1 MKKRFIQKIGA
12 IFMALCICVTYMPMG
27 VFAEQTKE
35 ISQKL
40 KEGENESK
48 ESDNQSDSE
57 KIIKKTE
64 NSTIYQLDDG
74 MKREVI
80 HDSNI
85 RFEEDGK
92 LIDYDPSLVKIEDN
106 KTENNTDISEY
117 AYENNK
123 GDKKNYIPE
132 SISEETPI
140 ILENN
145 NYQITISPT
154 EKETKKVKVED
165 ENVLNIY
172 DEEVNLPVKAIYEAK
187 DEKSLLEYISKEN
200 GIKENIILNEV
211 PDSNVFEYEI
221 KLDGSKP
228 KKCELEESIVFI
240 DDNTNDVVAS
250 IDTPFMNDASNNAY
264 SEEIT
269 YDISSKQGEEDTYIL
284 TMIVDE
290 EYLKSKDRQYPVTID
305 PTITWSGDSNI
316 IDTYIISGT
325 KYGDLNFYESG
336 TTAFPVGR
344 GSNGIY
350 RSLIKGRKLSSTVE
364 GKYVH
369 KATLTMYE
377 TSNNDASNIVRA
389 YRIIDDWSEK
399 TVTWNNK
406 PRYNTSDGYY
416 GTVTS
421 TGTLYKARV
430 MDLTNYARKVANKSI
445 TDYGLMLK
453 SSDES
458 TTTGKYSKF
467 FGSRHAGTDIR
478 PKFTVEY
485 YDGPTTA
492 SSVKLSSSYLKVGQS
507 FTLNWSEINSK
518 SLNRVE
524 YRIASYNDSD
534 ATVGL
539 DIFKYADSPSL
550 GTTANGSADIS
561 KIKELGEGCYR
572 IYVRGVDNGGIK
584 GTGKGATFHIDS
596 TKPTLGSI
604 SISPS
609 STETNPSESFTPTI
623 TWSNANDT
631 HFKQV
636 EYSINDGTYTVAGT
650 AKSGTFK
657 IPASKFQTPGAY
669 TIKVRAVDKSGNV
682 SSIKSLTYY
691 IKDINEDLKKYLPT
705 NLSTTNYY
713 GKTLISWDKIEDLPG
728 NISYKIYR
736 GETENFIPSE
746 SNMVADNIKES
757 YIYDL
762 LVGDE
767 KTYYYKVEVIKTKS
781 NGTEEDTDVITASI
795 KSSANDNEEWS
806 KRLGSKSY
814 LGYFSYETP
823 NGNGTIEKSKGNLTY
838 SQTDIELPASQVN
851 FTLERNY
858 NNQSSINSMF
868 GIGWS
873 DSFHKELYKI
883 GTNGDVIFRDSD
895 GAMYK
900 FLKDNEG
907 NYTCNETKDY
917 KLVETD
923 KIEKYE
929 TKDEEGKTEV
939 YELRDYYEI
948 TTKDNTIYRFN
959 KSGQLIAITNL
970 VQKSESQDDISEE
983 EIEIP
988 YNTFLIYTYDN
999 QGRLSKVMSSSTLA
1013 IELNYKSE
1021 IGSDALLLSN
1031 IKLPDETTLS
1041 YNYEDNYLIEF
1052 RHSSGIMESV
1062 SYKFEYN
1069 TDKYLSEVKD
1079 AEGNPYSISYTGEKA
1094 NIVTYP
1100 NGETYNL
1107 AYPNGTK
1114 TSMTKKNENKVEVY
1128 TESTEFDSKTG
1139 KITKETDASGNIKEF
1154 LYNNSN
1160 EFLVTSTKET
1170 VQYQELDG
1178 SNIVKF
1184 KTKVLETKTEY
1195 DDNENVSEE
1204 IDEEGN
1210 VTTYNYNNPDVP
1222 NEPTSIITK
1231 TSDGIT
1237 TISKEN
1243 YKYNNCGNIINEID
1257 TVSKTITEYEYDE
1270 QGNNT
1275 KTKEEIISSSK
1286 NSSGSIT
1293 SLESTTS
1300 YDENGNEITQSETSA
1315 NLESNIKNE
1324 YDVMGRVIK
1333 STDTKS
1339 GEVKEYVYDF
1349 LGRVTKTST
1358 TISGQTKIETK
1369 SYNKNGTVV
1378 EETDVDGITKSYTF
1392 DSLNRLLTTN
1402 MKKGS
1407 NNLDTKNEYTYGN
1420 VSIYTGKG
1428 KETVSNV
1435 YIERTYY
1442 KNESGKEILSSEK
1455 YIDKAG
1461 NTIREKANGIYTDY
1475 TYDNKGNVIT
1485 TFIIG
1490 VNESDSSKGKLSLS
1504 LYDENGKNIINIE
1517 NPFIENNEFKADD
1530 NSIVT
1535 KTDYDEKGNESI
1547 TTDGNGVDTTYNYDE
1562 SSRVT
1567 KVISASNK
1575 TEKTETNIQ
1584 YDIINPVL
1592 TPDGEIDNEKTTI
1605 STKITDAKGNIS
1617 YDTSN
1622 SAGLQVEVKDG
1633 DTSNNITT
1641 KFEYDPKGNKTK
1653 ELFTNG
1659 AYKEYKYNAKNLLT
1673 ETIYYDEE
1681 GIRSLKTDYLYDD
1694 NDKLTSMV
1702 DSKFNGNDE
1711 VAYHYTYYEYDD
1723 FKRLIGYSEVNSSS
1737 KPSTSVINKNKIAY
1751 TYDVND
1757 RVTDINYPDSND
1769 EVKGLKFIYNADGWL
1784 TKIQAKIK
1792 KNLLINTI
1800 DYREYSYH
1808 TDGKVKNIKEYRNFE
1823 SQDDY
1828 ILKTYEYDVFDRVT
1842 SMKYIDSSNLD
1853 KVIESYSYTYD
1864 KNDNI
1869 ILKTTVNNYP
1879 AKEADKINETKK
1891 YTYDAL
1897 GRLVKTDVTN
1907 HSTGKNS
1914 SITYGYD
1921 KVGNRTSMTKDGST
1935 TSYEYNSLNQLKSS
1949 IESKDGKET
1958 SNKTYSYDV
1967 NGNQTEEKDSVTNI
1981 TVENTYDVDNRL
1993 STSITVNGTKEVV
2006 NQENLYNGNGK
2017 RIQKKEG
2024 NNVVNYFYQDG
2035 VVLYTTDNDGNK
2047 TSQNFIGTDGNII
2060 GTTRYGSEGFKYYTY
2075 NKDVQGSTTSVV
2087 GEDGISPVAYDYDDF
2102 GVTTTI
2108 GDSSFF
2114 NEVCYT
2120 GGIYDVSTGL
2130 YYLNARYYDPRNG
2143 RFITQDTYR
2152 GEVNNPSTLHLYA
2165 YCHNNPI
2172 NYIDP
2177 SGHKVTTFG
2186 YQTSA
2191 SFLISGKVYI
2201 FVGKDSKNKYAVG
2214 ITGSLAYEKAFPSI
2228 GVSWMISR
2236 YYGMSNVSSL
2246 SGWSFSAEA
2255 EVGIGSYSAGGG
2267 VSISPESKGIYPMIS
2282 GGKEIKDFSSKSKAI
2297 KRLGGNTIK
2306 LRGRFFSFKTRVSIG
2321 YTFLSKSI
2329 KLNFSKRQ
2337 NESISMG
2344 RVMGKSVKAVKKSN
2358 YYYIKVLNKGFKIYK
2373 NKMAS
2378 V

>member
-1 MKKRFIQKIGA
+1 MKKRFIQKVGA

-27 VFAEQTKE
+27 IFAEQTKE
-35 ISQKL
+35 MSQKL
-40 KEGENESK
+40 KEKGEGATES
-48 ESDNQSDSE
+48 SNQSNLG
-57 KIIKKTE
+57 KVIKKTE

-80 HDSNI
+80 YDSNI
-85 RFEEDGK
+85 RFKENGK
-92 LIDYDPSLVKIEDN
+92 LIDYDPSLVKIEGDR
-106 KTENNTDISEY
+106 TDNNTNISEY

-172 DEEVNLPVKAIYEAK
+172 DEEVKLPVKAIYEAK
-187 DEKSLLEYISKEN
+187 DEKSSLEYISKEN
-200 GIKENIILNEV
+200 GIKENIILIKV

-221 KLDGSKP
+221 KLEGSKP

-240 DDNTNDVVAS
+240 DDKTNEVIGS
-250 IDTPFMNDASNNAY
+250 IDVPFMNDASNKAY

-269 YDISSKQGEEDTYIL
+269 YDINPKSGEKDTYIL
-284 TMIVDE
+284 TMTVDE
-290 EYLKSKDRQYPVTID
+290 GYLKSNERQYPVTID
-305 PTITWSGDSNI
+305 PSVTWSGDSNI

-325 KYGDLNFYESG
+325 KYGDANFYSSG

-350 RSLIKGRKLSSTVE
+350 RSLIKGRKLASTVD

-389 YRIIDDWSEK
+389 YRIIDNWSEK

-453 SSDES
+453 SSDEG

-467 FGSRHAGTDIR
+467 FGSRHSGTDIR

-485 YDGPTTA
+485 YDGPTIA
-492 SSVKLSSSYLKVGQS
+492 SSVKLSSNYLKVGQT
-507 FTLNWSEINSK
+507 FKLDWSGINSK

-524 YRIASYNDSD
+524 YKIASYNDSD
-534 ATVGL
+534 GAVGS

-550 GTTANGSADIS
+550 GKTSSGSSDIA
-561 KIKELGEGCYR
+561 KIKELAEGCYR

-584 GTGKGATFHIDS
+584 GTGTGVTFHVDS
-596 TKPTLGSI
+596 TKPTLGSV

-609 STETNPSESFTPTI
+609 STEANPSESFTPTI

-636 EYSINDGTYTVAGT
+636 EYSVNGGTYVVAGTTKSGSLKLPSSKFPSDGTYT
-650 AKSGTFK
+650 
-657 IPASKFQTPGAY
+657 
-669 TIKVRAVDKSGNV
+669 IKLRSVDKSGNV
-682 SSIKSLTYY
+682 SNIKTLTYY
-691 IKDINEDLKKYLPT
+691 LKDKNTDLKPYLPK
-705 NLSTTNYY
+705 NLSSSNYY
-713 GKTLISWDKIEDLPG
+713 GKSLISWDKIDDLPG
-728 NISYKIYR
+728 NISYKVYR
-736 GETENFIPSE
+736 GETENFVPSDT
-746 SNMVADNIKES
+746 NLVAPGIKDS
-757 YIYDL
+757 YCYDM
-762 LVGDE
+762 LVGDG

-781 NGTEEDTDVITASI
+781 DGKEEDTDVITASI
-795 KSSANDNEEWS
+795 KSSVNDKTEWS
-806 KRLGSKSY
+806 KRLGNKGY

-823 NGNGTIEKSKGNLTY
+823 NGNGTIEKSGGNLTY
-838 SQTDIELPASQVN
+838 SQTDIELPSSQVN
-851 FTLERNY
+851 FALERNY
-858 NNQSSINSMF
+858 NSQSRINNMF

-883 GTNGDVIFRDSD
+883 GDNGDIIFRDSD
-895 GAMYK
+895 GSMYK
-900 FLKDNEG
+900 FSKNTEG

-917 KLVETD
+917 ELIETD
-923 KIEKYE
+923 KTEKYE
-929 TKDEEGKTEV
+929 TEDKEGKTEI

-959 KSGQLIAITNL
+959 KSGQLIAITNP
-970 VQKSESQDDISEE
+970 VEQVEN
-983 EIEIP
+983 P

-999 QGRLSKVMSSSTLA
+999 KGRLSKVMSNSTLA
-1013 IELNYKSE
+1013 IDLKYKSE
-1021 IGSDALLLSN
+1021 TGSDALLLSN

-1041 YNYEDNYLIEF
+1041 YNYENNYLTEF
-1052 RHSSGIMESV
+1052 KHSSGIMESV
-1062 SYKFEYN
+1062 SYKFKYN

-1107 AYPNGTK
+1107 AYTSGTK

-1128 TESTEFDSKTG
+1128 TESTEFDSNTG
-1139 KITKETDASGNIKEF
+1139 KITKETDASGNIKEYF
-1154 LYNNSN
+1154 YKNSN

-1195 DDNENVSEE
+1195 DDNENISEE

-1210 VTTYNYNNPDVP
+1210 VTTYNYNDPDIP
-1222 NEPTSIITK
+1222 NEPTSVITK
-1231 TSDGIT
+1231 ASDGSI
-1237 TISKEN
+1237 ISNES
-1243 YKYNNCGNIINEID
+1243 YKYDDLGNVKEEKD
-1257 TVSKTITEYEYDE
+1257 LVSNKITQYEYDDN
-1270 QGNNT
+1270 GNNT
-1275 KTKEEIISSSK
+1275 NIIEEIYSNSK
-1286 NSSGSIT
+1286 ASNGTIK

-1300 YDENGNEITQSETSA
+1300 YDENGNEIIQTETSA
-1315 NLESNIKNE
+1315 NLESNIENE
-1324 YDVMGRVIK
+1324 YDAMGRVVK
-1333 STDTKS
+1333 STDIKS
-1339 GEVKEYVYDF
+1339 GELKVYTYDF

-1378 EETDVDGITKSYTF
+1378 AERDVDGITKSYTF

-1402 MKKGS
+1402 MIKGS
-1407 NNLDTKNEYTYGN
+1407 NSLNTRNEYAYGD

-1428 KETVSNV
+1428 NESVSNV

-1442 KNESGKEILSSEK
+1442 TNDSGKQVLSSEK
-1455 YIDKAG
+1455 YIDKSG
-1461 NTIREKANGIYTDY
+1461 NTIREKADGIYTDY
-1475 TYDNKGNVIT
+1475 TYDNKGNAIT
-1485 TFIIG
+1485 TFVIG

-1504 LYDENGKNIINIE
+1504 LYDENGKNTVNIV
-1517 NPFIENNEFKADD
+1517 NPAVQNNEFKADD
-1530 NSIVT
+1530 NSIVK
-1535 KTDYDEKGNESI
+1535 KTVYDEKGNESI
-1547 TTDGNGVDTTYNYDE
+1547 TTDGNGVETTYNYDE

-1584 YDIINPVL
+1584 YDIFND
-1592 TPDGEIDNEKTTI
+1592 DGTI
-1605 STKITDAKGNIS
+1605 SSKIIDANGNSS

-1622 SAGLQVEVKDG
+1622 AAGLQVEVKDG

-1641 KFEYDPKGNKTK
+1641 KFEYDESGNKTK

-1681 GIRSLKTDYLYDD
+1681 GIRTLKIDYLYDD
-1694 NDKLTSMV
+1694 NDKLISMV

-1711 VAYHYTYYEYDD
+1711 VPYHYTYYEYDD
-1723 FKRLIGYSEVNSSS
+1723 FRRLIGYSEINSSS
-1737 KPSTSVINKNKIAY
+1737 KPSTSVINKNKIVY
-1751 TYDVND
+1751 TYNVND
-1757 RVTDINYPDSND
+1757 RVTDINYPDSDD
-1769 EVKGLKFIYNADGWL
+1769 EVKGLKFIYNEDGWL

-1792 KNLLINTI
+1792 KNFLINTM

-1808 TDGKVKNIKEYRNFE
+1808 VDGKVKNIKEYRNFE
-1823 SQDDY
+1823 LQDDY

-1842 SMKYIDSSNLD
+1842 SMKYVDSSNLD
-1853 KVIESYSYTYD
+1853 KIMESYSYTYD
-1864 KNDNI
+1864 KNNNI
-1869 ILKTTVNNYP
+1869 TSKKVVNNYP
-1879 AKEADKINETKK
+1879 AKESDKINETKK

-1897 GRLVKTDVTN
+1897 GRLVKTDLTN

-1935 TSYEYNSLNQLKSS
+1935 TSYEYNELNQLTSS
-1949 IESKDGKET
+1949 IESKGGKET
-1958 SNKTYSYDV
+1958 SNKTYTYDV
-1967 NGNQTEEKDSVTNI
+1967 NGNQTKEKDSVTNI

-2035 VVLYTTDNDGNK
+2035 VVLYTSDKDGNK
-2047 TSQNFIGTDGNII
+2047 TSQNFVGIDGNVIGTI
-2060 GTTRYGSEGFKYYTY
+2060 RYSSEGFEYYTY

-2087 GEDGISPVAYDYDDF
+2087 GKDGTSPVTYDYDDF

-2130 YYLNARYYDPRNG
+2130 YYLNARYYDPNNG
-2143 RFITQDTYR
+2143 RFVTQDTYR
-2152 GEVNNPSTLHLYA
+2152 GEINNPSTLNFYT
-2165 YCHNNPI
+2165 YCANNPI
-2172 NYIDP
+2172 KYVDP
-2177 SGHKVTTFG
+2177 SGHVWVLAIELLPTAITVGTYAYKVLSVGLKIGATVYAG
-2186 YQTSA
+2186 
-2191 SFLISGKVYI
+2191 IKVGTKIKDEREQRKKFYI
-2201 FVGKDSKNKYAVG
+2201 VKRGAGGILEIKNIISKN
-2214 ITGSLAYEKAFPSI
+2214 E
-2228 GVSWMISR
+2228 
-2236 YYGMSNVSSL
+2236 
-2246 SGWSFSAEA
+2246 
-2255 EVGIGSYSAGGG
+2255 
-2267 VSISPESKGIYPMIS
+2267 
-2282 GGKEIKDFSSKSKAI
+2282 AI
-2297 KRLGGNTIK
+2297 K
-2306 LRGRFFSFKTRVSIG
+2306 
-2321 YTFLSKSI
+2321 
-2329 KLNFSKRQ
+2329 
-2337 NESISMG
+2337 
-2344 RVMGKSVKAVKKSN
+2344 KAKAAP
-2358 YYYIKVLNKGFKIYK
+2358 LK
-2373 NKMAS
+2373 NKKNGKNSVDIWTPYRKSAADVAKAACEKGAS
-2378 V
+2378 PIREIDKNKPGYFWHYHPRNKKRERKNSHIFYGAARG

>member
-40 KEGENESK
+40 KERGNEVI
-48 ESDNQSDSE
+48 ESDNKSDSA
-57 KIIKKTE
+57 KIIEKTE
-64 NSTIYQLDDG
+64 NSTIYQLDGG

-85 RFEEDGK
+85 RFKENGK

-117 AYENNK
+117 AYENNR

-172 DEEVNLPVKAIYEAK
+172 DEEIKLPVKAIYEAE
-187 DEKSLLEYISKEN
+187 DEKSSLEYISKEN

-221 KLDGSKP
+221 KLEGSKP

-240 DDNTNDVVAS
+240 DNETNEVIGS
-250 IDTPFMNDASNNAY
+250 IDVPFMNDASNKAY

-269 YDISSKQGEEDTYIL
+269 YDINPKSGEEDTYIL
-284 TMIVDE
+284 TMTVDE
-290 EYLKSKDRQYPVTID
+290 DYLKSEDRQYPVKID

-325 KYGDLNFYESG
+325 KYGDINFYDSG

-350 RSLIKGRKLSSTVE
+350 RSLIKGRKLASTVD

-389 YRIIDDWSEK
+389 YRIIDNWSEK
-399 TVTWNNK
+399 TVTWNSK

-445 TDYGLMLK
+445 TDHGLMLK
-453 SSDES
+453 SSDEG

-467 FGSRHAGTDIR
+467 FGSRHSGTDIR

-492 SSVKLSSSYLKVGQS
+492 SSVKLSSNYLKVGQT
-507 FTLNWSEINSK
+507 FKLDWSGINSK
-518 SLNRVE
+518 SLNRIE

-534 ATVGL
+534 GAVGS

-550 GTTANGSADIS
+550 GKTSSGSSDIA
-561 KIKELGEGCYR
+561 KVKELAEGCYR

-584 GTGKGATFHIDS
+584 GAGKGATFHVDS
-596 TKPTLGSI
+596 TKPTLGSV

-609 STETNPSESFTPTI
+609 STEANPSESFTPTI

-636 EYSINDGTYTVAGT
+636 EYSVNSGTYAVAGT
-650 AKSGTFK
+650 AKSGSLK
-657 IPASKFQTPGAY
+657 LPSSKFPSEGTY
-669 TIKVRAVDKSGNV
+669 TIKLRSVDKSGNV
-682 SSIKSLTYY
+682 SNIKTLTYY
-691 IKDINEDLKKYLPT
+691 LKDKNTDLKPYLPK
-705 NLSTTNYY
+705 NLSSSNYY
-713 GKTLISWDKIEDLPG
+713 GKSLISWDKIDDLPG
-728 NISYKIYR
+728 NISYKVYR
-736 GETENFIPSE
+736 GETENFVPSDT
-746 SNMVADNIKES
+746 NLVASGIKDS
-757 YIYDL
+757 YCYDM
-762 LVGDE
+762 LVGDG

-781 NGTEEDTDVITASI
+781 DGKEEDTDVITASI
-795 KSSANDNEEWS
+795 KSSVNDKTEWS
-806 KRLGSKSY
+806 KRLGNKGY

-838 SQTDIELPASQVN
+838 SQTDIELPSSQVN
-851 FTLERNY
+851 FALERNY
-858 NNQSSINSMF
+858 NSQSRINNMF

-883 GTNGDVIFRDSD
+883 GANGDIVFRESD
-895 GAMYK
+895 GSMYK
-900 FLKDNEG
+900 FSKNTEG
-907 NYTCNETKDY
+907 NYTCDETKDY
-917 KLVETD
+917 ELIETD
-923 KIEKYE
+923 KTEKYE
-929 TKDEEGKTEV
+929 TEDKEGKTEI
-939 YELRDYYEI
+939 YELKHYYEI

-959 KSGQLIAITNL
+959 KSGQLIAITNP
-970 VQKSESQDDISEE
+970 VEQVEN
-983 EIEIP
+983 P
-988 YNTFLIYTYDN
+988 YNTFLIYAYDN
-999 QGRLSKVMSSSTLA
+999 KGRLSKVMSNSTLA
-1013 IELNYKSE
+1013 IDLKYKSE
-1021 IGSDALLLSN
+1021 TGSDALLLSN

-1041 YNYEDNYLIEF
+1041 YNYENNYLTEF
-1052 RHSSGIMESV
+1052 KHSSGIMESV
-1062 SYKFEYN
+1062 SYKFNYN
-1069 TDKYLSEVKD
+1069 TNKYLSEIKD
-1079 AEGNPYSISYTGEKA
+1079 AEGNPYSIRYTGEKA

-1107 AYPNGTK
+1107 VYTSGTK

-1128 TESTEFDSKTG
+1128 TESTEFDSNTG
-1139 KITKETDASGNIKEF
+1139 KIIKETDVSGNIKEF

-1184 KTKVLETKTEY
+1184 KTKILETNNEY
-1195 DDNENVSEE
+1195 DSNENVSKE

-1210 VTTYNYNNPDVP
+1210 VTTYNYNNSNVP
-1222 NEPTSIITK
+1222 NKPTSIITK
-1231 TSDGIT
+1231 ASDGIK
-1237 TISKEN
+1237 TISEEN
-1243 YKYNNCGNIINEID
+1243 YEYDNCGNIIKETD
-1257 TVSKTITEYEYDE
+1257 TIGKTITEYKYDDK
-1270 QGNNT
+1270 GNNT
-1275 KTKEEIISSSK
+1275 NTKEQITSNGK
-1286 NSSGSIT
+1286 NSNGLIT
-1293 SLESTTS
+1293 SLKSTTS

-1315 NLESNIKNE
+1315 NLESDIKNE

-1339 GEVKEYVYDF
+1339 GEVKVYTYDF

-1358 TISGQTKIETK
+1358 TMSGQTKIETK

-1378 EETDVDGITKSYTF
+1378 EETDVDGIRKSYTF
-1392 DSLNRLLTTN
+1392 DSLNRVLTTS
-1402 MKKGS
+1402 MTKGS
-1407 NNLDTKNEYTYGN
+1407 NSLNTKNEYTYGN

-1428 KETVSNV
+1428 KENVSNV
-1435 YIERTYY
+1435 YIERTYTNN
-1442 KNESGKEILSSEK
+1442 KLSSEK

-1461 NTIREKANGIYTDY
+1461 NTIREKIDGIYTDY
-1475 TYDNKGNVIT
+1475 TYDNKGNAIT
-1485 TFIIG
+1485 TFVIG

-1504 LYDENGKNIINIE
+1504 LYDENGKNTVNIV
-1517 NPFIENNEFKADD
+1517 NPAVQNNEFKADD

-1535 KTDYDEKGNESI
+1535 KTVYDEKGNESI
-1547 TTDGNGVDTTYNYDE
+1547 TTDGNGVETTYNYDD

-1584 YDIINPVL
+1584 YDIFND
-1592 TPDGEIDNEKTTI
+1592 DGTI
-1605 STKITDAKGNIS
+1605 STKIMNANGNSS

-1622 SAGLQVEVKDG
+1622 VAGLQVEVKDIG
-1633 DTSNNITT
+1633 SSNNITT
-1641 KFEYDPKGNKTK
+1641 KFEYDESGNKTK

-1681 GIRSLKTDYLYDD
+1681 GIRTLKTDYVYDD

-1711 VAYHYTYYEYDD
+1711 APYHYTYYEYDD
-1723 FKRLIGYSEVNSSS
+1723 FRRLVGYSEVNSSS
-1737 KPSTSVINKNKIAY
+1737 KPSTSVINKNKIVY

-1769 EVKGLKFIYNADGWL
+1769 EVKGLKFIYNDDGWL

-1792 KNLLINTI
+1792 KNFLINTI
-1800 DYREYSYH
+1800 NYREYSYH

-1853 KVIESYSYTYD
+1853 KVMESYSYTYD
-1864 KNDNI
+1864 KNNNI
-1869 ILKTTVNNYP
+1869 KSKKVVNNYP
-1879 AKEADKINETKK
+1879 VKDSDKINETKK

-1921 KVGNRTSMTKDGST
+1921 KVGNRTSMTKDGVT
-1935 TSYEYNSLNQLKSS
+1935 TSYKYNELNQLTSS
-1949 IESKDGKET
+1949 VENKDGKET
-1958 SNKTYSYDV
+1958 SNKAYTYDA
-1967 NGNQTEEKDSVTNI
+1967 NGNQTKEKDSVTNI
-1981 TVENTYDVDNRL
+1981 TVENTYDADNRL

-2035 VVLYTTDNDGNK
+2035 VVLYTSDKDGNK
-2047 TSQNFIGTDGNII
+2047 TSQNFVGIDGNVI

-2130 YYLNARYYDPRNG
+2130 YYLNARYYNPRNG
-2143 RFITQDTYR
+2143 RFITRDTYR
-2152 GEVNNPSTLHLYA
+2152 GEINNPSTLHLYA
-2165 YCHNNPI
+2165 YCANNPI
-2172 NYIDP
+2172 NFTDP
-2177 SGHKVTTFG
+2177 SGHYSQAIKEPTGIRIIRGLVNAVLIGAAIIYNGVTWVKATVAKTSKKYTYYKAMIKD
-2186 YQTSA
+2186 YQVYMSDGISKSA
-2191 SFLISGKVYI
+2191 AISRLKKNQDVWTKKKYNAFTIAKAATDKGATVK
-2201 FVGKDSKNKYAVG
+2201 GPECHLKNKNGKQIPRFYYHYHARYLSSNRVQKQRKSHALY
-2214 ITGSLAYEKAFPSI
+2214 GSAQTNPFYLK
-2228 GVSWMISR
+2228 
-2236 YYGMSNVSSL
+2236 
-2246 SGWSFSAEA
+2246 
-2255 EVGIGSYSAGGG
+2255 
-2267 VSISPESKGIYPMIS
+2267 
-2282 GGKEIKDFSSKSKAI
+2282 
-2297 KRLGGNTIK
+2297 
-2306 LRGRFFSFKTRVSIG
+2306 
-2321 YTFLSKSI
+2321 
-2329 KLNFSKRQ
+2329 
-2337 NESISMG
+2337 
-2344 RVMGKSVKAVKKSN
+2344 
-2358 YYYIKVLNKGFKIYK
+2358 
-2373 NKMAS
+2373 
-2378 V
+2378 